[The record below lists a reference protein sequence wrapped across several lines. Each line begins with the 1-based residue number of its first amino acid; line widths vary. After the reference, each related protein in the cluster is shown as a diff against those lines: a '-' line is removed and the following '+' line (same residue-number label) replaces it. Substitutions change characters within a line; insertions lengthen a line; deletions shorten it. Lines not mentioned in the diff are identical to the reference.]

1 MVTEFGGVIAS
12 RSTPFESFLMSL
24 TNENPPFS
32 DELCMYVQYNLR
44 VTNTLGN
51 EGVHKSV
58 MSVTLKSS
66 TSIVALFNFHEEY
79 AAMISIEHNLANTEL
94 ELCNIEENLIVLY
107 TNFDDT
113 FQIFVQL

>member
-1 MVTEFGGVIAS
+1 MFTEFGGVIAS
-12 RSTPFESFLMSL
+12 RSTPFESFLMSSM

-66 TSIVALFNFHEEY
+66 TSVKIHCCSL
-79 AAMISIEHNLANTEL
+79 
-94 ELCNIEENLIVLY
+94 
-107 TNFDDT
+107 
-113 FQIFVQL
+113 